1 MIAQHFIDGAW
12 SDIGERIAV
21 EDPGTGESMG
31 EVVLADPSCVDKA
44 VVAADAC
51 ARRGDLTR
59 SRPAYRL
66 SLMLQMAA
74 AIRAVTEEG
83 AEVLCRESGKPLRDA
98 RGEFEEAA
106 RYFEYYGGMAD
117 KLEGRSIPLGEDYFD
132 WTMREPHGVSAHI
145 VPWNFPVGI
154 AARSLAAGLAAG
166 NCVVLK
172 SPELTPLALCI
183 LVKALASTD
192 LPPGAI
198 NLISGDGA
206 MTGEALV
213 RHPLVQHIVFTGSVP
228 TGRAIL
234 RAAAERIVPCVMELG
249 GKSAAVVHADADI
262 DTVVASVESG
272 VFFNAGQVCSAMAR
286 LIVHES
292 LHDRLVDAIA
302 ARAKALEIGHGLD
315 DPDLSALI
323 SAPQLER
330 VEQHCADAI
339 TQGAKAVTG
348 GHRVRRAGY
357 FMQPT
362 VFTHVAPNMRVAND
376 EIFGP
381 VISLMP
387 FADTTEAITL
397 ANGTDYGLV
406 AGVFGQDLNRTLDTA
421 RQLEASQEFVNE
433 WFAGGVETPFGGT
446 GQSGYGREKG
456 LEALDNHLRTRNI
469 AVRLNR

>member
-1 MIAQHFIDGAW
+1 MIARHFINGVW
-12 SDIGERIAV
+12 SDAGEKIAV
-21 EDPGTGESMG
+21 EDPGSGELIG
-31 EVVLADPSCVDKA
+31 EVVLADSGQVDAA
-44 VVAADAC
+44 VIAADAC
-51 ARRGDLTR
+51 VRRGDLTR
-59 SRPAYRL
+59 PRPAYRL
-66 SLMLQMAA
+66 SLMLQIAA

-117 KLEGRSIPLGEDYFD
+117 KLEGRSIPLGEAYFD

-166 NCVVLK
+166 NCVILK

-183 LVKALASTD
+183 LIEALASTD
-192 LPPGAI
+192 LPAGAI
-198 NLISGDGA
+198 NLISGRGA
-206 MTGEALV
+206 TTGAALV

-234 RAAAERIVPCVMELG
+234 QAAAERIVPCVMELG

-272 VFFNAGQVCSAMAR
+272 VFFNAGQVCSAMSR

-292 LHDRLVDAIA
+292 LHDRLADAIA
-302 ARAKALEIGHGLD
+302 ARAQTLTISHGLD
-315 DPDLSALI
+315 DPDMSALI

-339 TQGAKAVTG
+339 ASGARALTG
-348 GHRVRRAGY
+348 GHRITRSGY

-362 VFTHVAPNMRVAND
+362 VFTAVTPGMRVAND

-381 VISLMP
+381 ALSMMSFTDPDQAVAM
-387 FADTTEAITL
+387 
-397 ANGTDYGLV
+397 ANGTAYGLV
-406 AGVFGQDLNRTLDTA
+406 AGVFGQDLNRTLNTA
-421 RQLEASQEFVNE
+421 RQLEAGQVFVNE

>member
-1 MIAQHFIDGAW
+1 MIAQHFINGHW
-12 SDIGERIAV
+12 SDAGDRIAV
-21 EDPGTGESMG
+21 EDPGTAEAIG
-31 EVVLADPSCVDKA
+31 EVVLADAGRVDEA
-44 VVAADAC
+44 VAAADAC
-51 ARRGDLTR
+51 VRRGDLTR
-59 SRPAYRL
+59 PRPAYRL
-66 SLMLQMAA
+66 SLMLEIAA
-74 AIRAVTEEG
+74 AIRAVTEQG
-83 AEVLCRESGKPLRDA
+83 AEILCRESGKPLRDA

-117 KLEGRSIPLGEDYFD
+117 KLEGRSIPLGEDYLD

-172 SPELTPLALCI
+172 SPEVTPLGLCI
-183 LVKALASTD
+183 LIKALAATD
-192 LPPGAI
+192 LPAGAV
-198 NLISGDGA
+198 NLVSGDGPT
-206 MTGEALV
+206 TGEALV
-213 RHPLVQHIVFTGSVP
+213 RHPLVRHIVFTGSVP

-234 RAAAERIVPCVMELG
+234 RAAAERVVPCVMELG
-249 GKSAAVVHADADI
+249 GKSAAVVHDDADI

-292 LHDRLVDAIA
+292 LHDRLVEAIV
-302 ARAKALEIGHGLD
+302 ARAEALEIGHGLD

-330 VEQHCADAI
+330 VEQHCAGAI
-339 TQGAKAVTG
+339 ADGATAVTG
-348 GHRVRRAGY
+348 GQRLARPGY

-362 VFTHVAPNMRVAND
+362 VFTDVTPRMRVAND

-381 VISLMP
+381 AIALMSFREP
-387 FADTTEAITL
+387 AEAIAL
-397 ANGTDYGLV
+397 ANGTEYGLV
-406 AGVFGQDLNRTLDTA
+406 AGVFGKDLDRTLDTA
-421 RQLEASQEFVNE
+421 RQLEAGQVFVNE

-469 AVRLNR
+469 AVRLTR